1 MTAPEGERLFAYRQG
16 VRPYQIE
23 IHCEPHSPRRPASPL
38 GTQGS
43 SVDLRADDLRDC
55 HRARP
60 HQCPGVGLAPGE
72 RDLRQ

>member
-1 MTAPEGERLFAYRQG
+1 MTMPVGEQVFAYGRG
-16 VRPYQIE
+16 VRIHQIE
-23 IHCEPHSPRRPASPL
+23 IQCEPHSPRRLAPPL

-43 SVDLRADDLRDC
+43 SVDMRADDLRDC

-60 HQCPGVGLAPGE
+60 HQCHGVGVTPGE